1 MSQPRQCARILQFYR
16 LRIAQFKQKGEQN
29 EKTLKNLLTDARM
42 CGKIHTSKLLSEKGG
57 NIMNRCANTAMDMM
71 MSMCM
76 CSMCMFCRAYISEL
90 QPSGVDIKDL

>member
-1 MSQPRQCARILQFYR
+1 MHGCVVKYTHRNYCR
-16 LRIAQFKQKGEQN
+16 KEGE
-29 EKTLKNLLTDARM
+29 
-42 CGKIHTSKLLSEKGG
+42 
-57 NIMNRCANTAMDMM
+57 NIMTRCANTAMDMM